1 MGVDDA
7 AEEVD
12 EEEEVVG
19 TVDDALL
26 DVTLIIVVGIELPK
40 ERIEEVVNGADV
52 VIPAVLAPVGNA
64 LTILENVARTTDTG

>member
-12 EEEEVVG
+12 EEEG
-19 TVDDALL
+19 GIDDDAFV
-26 DVTLIIVVGIELPK
+26 DVTLIIVVGVELPK